1 MCSRLVMGVVG
12 GVAKGGGGGASVLVP
27 SYLTIYCNV
36 HLQLLQSKVHS
47 VNKHKATLI
56 GINLPTLSHLCLMFD
71 TFKPSKT
78 MALA

>member
-36 HLQLLQSKVHS
+36 HLKLLHVTVKS
-47 VNKHKATLI
+47 TLF
-56 GINLPTLSHLCLMFD
+56 N
-71 TFKPSKT
+71 
-78 MALA
+78 